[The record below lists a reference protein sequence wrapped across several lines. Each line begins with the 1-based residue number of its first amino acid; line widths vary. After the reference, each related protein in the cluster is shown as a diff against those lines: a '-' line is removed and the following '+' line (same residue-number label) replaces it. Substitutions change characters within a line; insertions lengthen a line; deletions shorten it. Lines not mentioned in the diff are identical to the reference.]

1 MDTKAKDVVER
12 VARHVNLG
20 HQKRN
25 ECVLRHVMRLV
36 GAPGAGTGQAAGSKD
51 ASWAESKSWYDLINN
66 EKVGVRT
73 LRELRANVVQEA
85 LDPSAEVAVFHDITE
100 LDFTRHASKRER
112 MAIGDHKGS
121 GYEYHPCVAW
131 DPREKR
137 FLGVLH
143 DTVISETGP
152 DDADTMDYH
161 GDPLLAHWDEAERD
175 KLLSNHRHQLA
186 THIRGLAALAPGQP
200 MVHVADREFDDIPAM
215 AATRQVNHD
224 FVFRVLGNRRVLV
237 EDKDGQM
244 VPCAMHS
251 LIAALPMTPYKEI
264 GIDARGHVAYGG
276 GKPKR
281 VARLSIGACRV
292 FLYRP
297 ATRGERRDVTLPAPL
312 AVNLVVIRELDPPPG
327 VDPLCWLLFTSLPV
341 DTIEQQVWAATLY
354 EQRWRIEEYFKLLK
368 SGFRIEYTHF
378 TEPGQIAK
386 VLVFYSL
393 AAMALM
399 MLKTQL
405 DIAPTGPLH
414 KDKYAEVRHAM
425 RHPDDPE
432 LNPSMQLFAL
442 VLRGGGWL
450 GRRTDPI
457 GPTVLMRGMLQV
469 MTMFSMVNQFP
480 DLIASLAKNYGD
492 DAKNAYTW

>member
-12 VARHVNLG
+12 VARHVNMG
-20 HQKRN
+20 HRKRN

-66 EKVGVRT
+66 EKVDVRT
-73 LRELRANVVQEA
+73 LRALRAHVVQEGFN
-85 LDPSAEVAVFHDITE
+85 PSAEVAVFHDITE
-100 LDFTRHASKRER
+100 LDFTWHASKRER
-112 MAIGDHKGS
+112 MEIGDHQGR

-131 DPREKR
+131 DPRAKR

-143 DTVISETGP
+143 DTVISEAGP
-152 DDADTMDYH
+152 DDADMMDYH
-161 GDPLLAHWDEAERD
+161 GDPLLAHWDKAERD

-215 AATRQVNHD
+215 AAAQQVNHH
-224 FVFRVLGNRRVLV
+224 FVFRVLGNRTVLV
-237 EDKDGQM
+237 EDKDGQT
-244 VPCAMHS
+244 VPCA
-251 LIAALPMTPYKEI
+251 LDEIIAALPMAPYRDI
-264 GIDARGHVAYGG
+264 GLDARGHVSYGG

-281 VARLSIGACRV
+281 TAKLSIGACPV

-297 ATRGERRDVTLPAPL
+297 ATRGERRDVKLPAPL
-312 AVNLVVIRELDPPPG
+312 AVNFVVIRELNPPQG

-341 DTIEQQVWAATLY
+341 ETFEQQGWAGALY

-378 TEPGQIAK
+378 TGPGQIAK

-393 AAMALM
+393 AAMALLL
-399 MLKTQL
+399 LKVEL
-405 DIAPTGPLH
+405 GIAPTGPLD

-425 RHPDDPE
+425 RHPDEPGID
-432 LNPSMQLFAL
+432 PSMQLLAL

-469 MTMFSMVNQFP
+469 MTMFSMVNQFS
-480 DLIASLAKNYGD
+480 DLIGSLAKTYGSGS
-492 DAKNAYTW
+492 KNAYTW

>member
-1 MDTKAKDVVER
+1 MNANANGIVER
-12 VARHVNLG
+12 VAKHVNMG
-20 HQKRN
+20 HRKRN

-36 GAPGAGTGQAAGSKD
+36 GAPGAGAGQAAGSKD

-66 EKVGVRT
+66 EKIGVRT
-73 LRELRANVVQEA
+73 LRELRAHVVREGF
-85 LDPSAEVAVFHDITE
+85 DPSAEVAVFHDITE
-100 LDFTRHASKRER
+100 LDFTCHASKRKR
-112 MAIGDHKGS
+112 MEIGDDKGM

-131 DPREKR
+131 DPRAKR

-143 DTVISETGP
+143 DTVISEAGP
-152 DDADTMDYH
+152 DDADMMDYH

-175 KLLSNHRHQLA
+175 KLLFNHRHQLA

-215 AATRQVNHD
+215 AAARQVNHH
-224 FVFRVLGNRRVLV
+224 FVFRVLGNRMVLI
-237 EDKDGQM
+237 ENKDGQR
-244 VPCAMHS
+244 VPCAMKA
-251 LIAALPMTPYKEI
+251 LIAALPMTPYKEV
-264 GIDARGHVAYGG
+264 GLDARGHVAYGG

-297 ATRGERRDVTLPAPL
+297 ATRGERRDVKLPAPL

-341 DTIEQQVWAATLY
+341 DTFEQQAWAGTLY

-368 SGFRIEYTHF
+368 SGFRIQSTHF
-378 TEPGQIAK
+378 TEPEQIAK

-393 AAMALM
+393 AAMALLL
-399 MLKTQL
+399 LKTQL
-405 DIAPTGPLH
+405 DIAPTGPLD
-414 KDKYAEVRHAM
+414 KDMHAKVRHAM

-432 LNPSMQLFAL
+432 LDPSMQLFAL
-442 VLRGGGWL
+442 VLRGGGWR

-457 GPTVLMRGMLQV
+457 GPTILMRGMLQV
-469 MTMFSMVNQFP
+469 MTMFSMVNQFS
-480 DLIASLAKNYGD
+480 DLIVSLAKSYSAGG
-492 DAKNAYTW
+492 KNAYTW